1 MQNFNKIIRM
11 YCTSSWASQVV
22 LVVKNPPAN
31 AGDIRDMGFIPGS
44 GRTPGGGH
52 VNPLQS
58 SCLENSMDRGAW
70 QTAVHGGAESQTRL
84 KWPST
89 HMHIS
94 SWSFPGGSAVKN
106 PPIYSNWQYVNSI
119 IWIQTLLDTS
129 SLIPCFLAQ
138 LFLPEALF
146 FPLVLSLVSGIDLV
160 SKSLKHL
167 TDKHRLTVLFFL
179 ILFYLTLQYCVG
191 FAIYQNESA
200 TGIHVFPILNPPPSS
215 LPIPSLKTGF
225 YIGWQP

>member
-1 MQNFNKIIRM
+1 MALFVKI
-11 YCTSSWASQVV
+11 
-22 LVVKNPPAN
+22 PPAN

-44 GRTPGGGH
+44 GRSPGGGH
-52 VNPLQS
+52 VNQS
-58 SCLENSMDRGAW
+58 SCLENSMDRGAR

-94 SWSFPGGSAVKN
+94 SWSFPGGSAVKD
-106 PPIYSNWQYVNSI
+106 PPIYSNWQYVISI

-146 FPLVLSLVSGIDLV
+146 FPLVLSLVSGRDLV

-167 TDKHRLTVLFFL
+167 TDKHRLTVLK
-179 ILFYLTLQYCVG
+179 
-191 FAIYQNESA
+191 
-200 TGIHVFPILNPPPSS
+200 
-215 LPIPSLKTGF
+215 LKTGF